1 MIMIHALTRTICT
14 LKNEVKIN
22 RNKGEEEVCKGI
34 DFEDGNDLLVESKI
48 ELRKYDKITKINEIE
63 G

>member
-1 MIMIHALTRTICT
+1 MIVIHALTRTICT

-22 RNKGEEEVCKGI
+22 RNKGKDEVCKGI

-48 ELRKYDKITKINEIE
+48 ELRKYDKMTKINETE
-63 G
+63 R